1 MSILTWNNRKK
12 VSLPC
17 GCVPGYF
24 QCRISQQLWEAYA
37 KIANLHTYG
46 MATNLEV
53 NAARDLFEA
62 HYADMYVKESAK

>member
-1 MSILTWNNRKK
+1 MSILPPNHRKK

-24 QCRISQQLWEAYA
+24 QCKVSQQLWEAYA
-37 KIANLHTYG
+37 RIANLHTYG

-53 NAARDLFEA
+53 NAARNAYEA
-62 HYADMYVKESAK
+62 HYSEMYEEMSR